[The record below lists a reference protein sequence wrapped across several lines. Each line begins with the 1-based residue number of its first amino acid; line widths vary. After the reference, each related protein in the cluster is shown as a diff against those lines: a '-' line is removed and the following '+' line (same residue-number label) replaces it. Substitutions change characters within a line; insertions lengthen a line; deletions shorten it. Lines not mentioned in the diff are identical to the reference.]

1 MWLCNVILFLL
12 AHTVDQWEDADSTGH
27 VLWWGQKSS
36 QQVAET
42 SGLHGRAGLQQ
53 RLARQNW

>member
-1 MWLCNVILFLL
+1 MFFFV
-12 AHTVDQWEDADSTGH
+12 AHIMDQRKDADSTGH

-53 RLARQNW
+53 RLAGQNW